1 MKTIKSILK
10 SIFLLVGLDVYL
22 IKTEQEQ
29 RQLEHEEFIRTN
41 KWLIDYGFN
50 TIIDIG
56 ANEGQFAKKAR
67 ELFPNANIISFEPI
81 PAVYEKLVEN
91 FKTDTHFKAINVG
104 LGEKQEKMKLW
115 LNEYSPSSS
124 ILKMDHH
131 TEHFDFAVKQNEI
144 EIQLEQLDSFA
155 QEIDLSKP
163 YLVKLD
169 VQGYEDKVIL
179 GGTNLLSSAQMIIS
193 EVSFTSLYEGQVLFD
208 RIYTTLKALGFKY
221 AGSYEQLN
229 SPINYEILQADAIF
243 IKQVS

>member
-1 MKTIKSILK
+1 MKTIKSFFK
-10 SIFLLVGLDVYL
+10 SIFLIVGLDVYL
-22 IKTEQEQ
+22 KKTPQQQ
-29 RQLEHEEFIRTN
+29 RQLEHEVLIRNN
-41 KWLIDYGFN
+41 KWLIDFGFN

-131 TEHFDFAVKQNEI
+131 TEHFDFAVNQNEI

-155 QEIDLSKP
+155 QKIDLSKP

-169 VQGYEDKVIL
+169 VQGYEDRVIR
-179 GGTNLLSSAQMIIS
+179 GGTNIISGAQMIIS

-208 RIYTTLKALGFKY
+208 QVYSTLKELGFKY
-221 AGSYEQLN
+221 AGNYEQLY
-229 SPINYEILQADAIF
+229 SPINNEILQADAIY
-243 IKQVS
+243 IKEK